1 MVKKPAGKHPA
12 GKHPAGKNS
21 VGKKIEKETTNMVQK
36 QTLYMAILV
45 SITFGFMLGAVYTSF
60 KLAGQNPVQTASQ
73 APSQPAQDKEE
84 SAEQAAMIGA
94 KVLKLEQFLK
104 ENPDNVKT
112 WTQLGNLFFDSDRFS
127 DAIEAYEKSLT
138 LAPGNPNVLTDLGV
152 MYRRNKDPKKAIETF
167 DRAIAAQADFET
179 ARFNKGVVLMHDLN
193 DLPGAIKA
201 WEALV
206 EVNPVA
212 TAPNGQLVQLLV
224 NDLKKGQ

>member
-1 MVKKPAGKHPA
+1 MWGKM
-12 GKHPAGKNS
+12 GKNPAGKNS
-21 VGKKIEKETTNMVQK
+21 TIKKTEKEGTNLVQR

-45 SITFGFMLGAVYTSF
+45 SITFGFMIGAVYTSF

-73 APSQPAQDKEE
+73 APSKPAQNNGE
-84 SAEQAAMIGA
+84 SADQAAMIGA
-94 KVLKLEQFLK
+94 KMLKLEQFLK
-104 ENPDNVKT
+104 DNPDNVEA
-112 WTQLGNLFFDSDRFS
+112 WTQLGNLFFDSGRFA
-127 DAIEAYEKSLT
+127 DAIEAYEKSLS

-167 DRAIAAQADFET
+167 DKAIAAQPDFET

-212 TAPNGQLVQLLV
+212 TAPNGQLVQILV